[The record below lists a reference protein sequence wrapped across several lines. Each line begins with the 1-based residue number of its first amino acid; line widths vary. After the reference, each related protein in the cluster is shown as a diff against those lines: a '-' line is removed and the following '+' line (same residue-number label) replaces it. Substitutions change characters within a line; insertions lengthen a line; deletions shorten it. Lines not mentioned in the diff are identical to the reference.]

1 MKKLLTLIF
10 VVPFGLLFGLIA
22 LALFI
27 FINYS
32 ILSWGYHICF
42 NLFHWLLFIFVLI
55 PVSLLVSFLLSA
67 IPGSFCE
74 NIWNWFEDMSWK
86 NTEEKQTMY
95 KKPSEEEIRFFNSL
109 EKK

>member
-55 PVSLLVSFLLSA
+55 PISIMVSLLISM
-67 IPGSFCE
+67 IPGGFCAS
-74 NIWNWFEDMSWK
+74 IFEWYDNMPWPEPPK
-86 NTEEKQTMY
+86 APVKYTD
-95 KKPSEEEIRFFNSL
+95 PSLDEIRFFNSL
-109 EKK
+109 DK